1 MTASS
6 AREQDL
12 NLKEP
17 SQPKSIQLI
26 LHVKRNVIAFLLVV
40 FPKVC

>member
-1 MTASS
+1 MMASS
-6 AREQDL
+6 AGEQDL
-12 NLKEP
+12 SLKEP

-26 LHVKRNVIAFLLVV
+26 LHVKGNLIAFLLVV